1 MKRVHI
7 WHPLL
12 AVVPKYNKLEFAR
25 LSKEIK
31 TSSDCRSDLIMQLLA
46 LGRMVLCNAIEHSP
60 SMRQYIDDAVGAIT
74 VTACEIA
81 DIIAKDTREIKQAYV
96 TRSYYHVLTNLRCS
110 MLSIVDTP
118 RTHRRRF
125 NQGHTPIQRI
135 KLDENLLLIYP
146 EYLLQDLQIDL
157 RSCTNTELELNILNL
172 WLERYSYKEIAERL
186 SVYPSL
192 VFNTIKRILKRYGVK
207 HDS

>member
-1 MKRVHI
+1 MKRIHI

-12 AVVPKYNKLEFAR
+12 AVVPKYSKLEFIR

-31 TSSDCRSDLIMQLLA
+31 NDPSCRNDLIMQLLA
-46 LGRMVLCNAIEHSP
+46 LGRTVLCNTIEHSP

-81 DIIAKDTREIKQAYV
+81 DIIARDTREIKQAYV

-135 KLDENLLLIYP
+135 KLNENLLLVYP
-146 EYLLQDLQIDL
+146 EHLLQDLQIDL
-157 RSCTNTELELNILNL
+157 RGCTNTDLELDILNL
-172 WLERYSYKEIAERL
+172 WLDKYNYKEIADRL

-207 HDS
+207 V